1 VLCITSGCG
10 GEDSADAGKDDA
22 SSDAQLAAEI
32 RASAR
37 ERQAELKKQERSR
50 TARRTTTL
58 SGEGSL
64 PAGSSELDGATS
76 AQGTGALL
84 SAADRASFAEL
95 AAQLSGEEGV
105 AVASLDRDGG
115 VSSAGS
121 LRSGV
126 AWSTAKVPVVM
137 AAISAGVGTRA
148 DAMQAIT
155 ASDNAAADRIWRSL
169 GGGEAA
175 ARAATGQLRQAGDA
189 STQIEGRKLR
199 AGLSAFGQ
207 TAWSLA
213 DQARFAA
220 GMACTRAGA
229 EVLELMGQVV
239 SGQRWGLG
247 STEQPA
253 RFKAG
258 WGPGISP
265 GSADGWLD
273 RQFGIVEIDGRPIAV
288 AIATTAGDH
297 DTGTQNVTAIARWA
311 VSHVRARSAPRRAA
325 C

>member
-1 VLCITSGCG
+1 MTLP
-10 GEDSADAGKDDA
+10 
-22 SSDAQLAAEI
+22 AA
-32 RASAR
+32 
-37 ERQAELKKQERSR
+37 
-50 TARRTTTL
+50 
-58 SGEGSL
+58 GSL
-64 PAGSSELDGATS
+64 PAGSAELDGATS
-76 AQGTGALL
+76 ADGAGPLL
-84 SAADRASFAEL
+84 SAADHASFSEL
-95 AAQLSGEEGV
+95 AADLPGEEGL
-105 AVASLDRDGG
+105 AVSALNRDEG

-121 LRSGV
+121 LRTGV

-148 DAMQAIT
+148 DATQAIT
-155 ASDNAAADRIWRSL
+155 ASDNAAADRIWRAL
-169 GGGEAA
+169 GGGDAA
-175 ARAATGQLRQAGDA
+175 ARAATGQLRQAGDR
-189 STQIEGRKLR
+189 STQIEGRTLR

-207 TAWSLA
+207 TDWSLA
-213 DQARFAA
+213 DQVRFAA
-220 GMACTRAGA
+220 GMACTPGGA
-229 EVLELMGQVV
+229 EVLDLMGQVV

-297 DTGTQNVTAIARWA
+297 GAGTQNVTAIARWV